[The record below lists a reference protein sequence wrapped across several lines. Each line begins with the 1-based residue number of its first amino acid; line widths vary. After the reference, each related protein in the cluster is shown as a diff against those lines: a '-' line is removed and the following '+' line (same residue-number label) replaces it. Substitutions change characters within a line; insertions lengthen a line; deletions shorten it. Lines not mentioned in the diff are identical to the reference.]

1 MSTSMNVQDMRGH
14 VEALYP
20 SKVWRDKVKRMPDNQ
35 IIAIYKSKIERG
47 PEPRKPRKEEDE
59 FPF

>member
-1 MSTSMNVQDMRGH
+1 MNIQDMRGH

-20 SKVWRDKVKRMPDNQ
+20 SKVWRDKVRRMPDNQ
-35 IIAIYKSKIERG
+35 VIAIYKSKIERG
-47 PEPRKPRKEEDE
+47 QAPQKEEKKDE